1 MTKYQIVFQGDLK
14 HPNQEILEQPLSYD
28 EAINMVTLLQADIFL
43 EEDLSIKD
51 IFNHQSFFVLVPIE
65 EKPGLTNIN

>member
-1 MTKYQIVFQGDLK
+1 MAKYQIIFQGDWE

-28 EAINMVTLLQADIFL
+28 EANNMVVLLQADIFL

-51 IFNHQSFFVLVPIE
+51 IFNYQSFFVLAPIE
-65 EKPGLTNIN
+65 KTTGFN

>member
-1 MTKYQIVFQGDLK
+1 MTKYQIVFQGDLE

-28 EAINMVTLLQADIFL
+28 EAINMVALLQADIFL

-51 IFNHQSFFVLVPIE
+51 IFNYQMFFVLAPIV
-65 EKPGLTNIN
+65 EKTGFNQH